1 MSNLTQLF
9 ELLTQHGGTLSYSA
23 LAGMMGTNVKTVAAV
38 VMQAKIVG
46 IARNLNKR
54 GASIGGLAQLYPNAK
69 SPTSPREEYQR
80 SEGRGLEALA
90 LLADH
95 PEGLTQLRLS
105 YLTAWSHGT
114 VCRCMVAL
122 ELTGQVNVT
131 GGTAQRPKTYTLPAD
146 SAPRP
151 APAYGDHHGPYAR
164 QGKALALLAEHPDGL
179 PLILIAEKLSISTR
193 TLRPTIHALL
203 AQGKLVETILNPSGH
218 RTYTLPQDAL
228 AALPPP
234 RAQARVRAD
243 LPGELG
249 TARKLVDGL
258 TIKSARGLA
267 CAGNYK
273 LSKAEDLYAQLV
285 AGDWL

>member
-9 ELLTQHGGTLSYSA
+9 DLLTLHGGTLSYNA
-23 LAGMMGTNVKTVAAV
+23 LAGMMGTNVRVVAAV
-38 VMQAKIVG
+38 VMQAKIAG
-46 IARNLNKR
+46 IAHNLNRR
-54 GASIGGLAQLYPNAK
+54 GSNLGGLAQLYPDAK

-80 SEGRGLEALA
+80 SEGRGPEALA

-95 PEGLTQLRLS
+95 PEGLTQIRLG
-105 YLTAWSHGT
+105 YLSAWSHAT
-114 VCRCMVAL
+114 VCRCMIAL
-122 ELTGQVNVT
+122 EMSGQVNVT

-164 QGKALALLAEHPDGL
+164 QGKTLALLAEHPDGL
-179 PLILIAEKLSISTR
+179 NLLMIAGKLSISTR

-203 AQGKLVETILNPSGH
+203 AQGKLIETIRNLSGH
-218 RTYTLPQDAL
+218 RTYALPQDVL
-228 AALPPP
+228 AALPLAP
-234 RAQARVRAD
+234 AQVPVRAD
-243 LPGELG
+243 LTGELG
-249 TARKLVDGL
+249 TARKLVDRL